1 MTDEIL
7 DLSYQIHVAL
17 EMAGVSVLSVSDADG
32 TRNGIRIT
40 LSDESQRD
48 QAEPIADSFFG

>member
-1 MTDEIL
+1 MDNEIL

-17 EMAGVSVLSVSDADG
+17 EQAGVAVLSVSDADG

-40 LSDESQRD
+40 LSDESRRD
-48 QAEPIADSFFG
+48 QAESIADSFF